1 MRREGE
7 VTEHG
12 KGKANEDK
20 KHYGNRMGE
29 EARRTLK
36 KKSSII
42 IFFLSILIYL
52 LFVFV
57 LTSRVISNRVPA
69 PTSVCFLWSA
79 EKNMINALGSK
90 ETEIAGGFLE
100 ALVPSGLRPWK
111 V

>member
-42 IFFLSILIYL
+42 IFFYQFLSTYYL
-52 LFVFV
+52 YLF
-57 LTSRVISNRVPA
+57 
-69 PTSVCFLWSA
+69 
-79 EKNMINALGSK
+79 
-90 ETEIAGGFLE
+90 
-100 ALVPSGLRPWK
+100 
-111 V
+111 